1 MSVRVR
7 HLAPFFALA
16 LLAGCGGDKAASGA
30 GQASRPSLASQ
41 VIHAG
46 EASREQTW
54 DGVVEAVNQV
64 TLTAQTNARVLALPH
79 DVNDVVPAG
88 AVLVRFTDVE
98 QRSSRDAALAQLA
111 SARASYA
118 DAQASYE
125 RFAALLPKG
134 YVSKSDMDSVRARRD
149 AARAALDAAQAQL
162 AQAKQSVD
170 YTEVRA
176 PYAGVI
182 TRRLVHV
189 GEAVQSGPPSP
200 QPLIEMASLDALRVA
215 VQVPQGAVDAIRAA
229 RSATILADDRR
240 VPAGAITVFPSAD
253 PATHTFTVRVDVPG
267 QDSGLRPGTSV
278 KVAFPTGDTRQL
290 LVPASALVR
299 RGELVGVYVI
309 GAHGV
314 TLRQLRV
321 GDTLGDR
328 VQVLAGLDDGETI
341 ATDPVAALNYLAQ
354 QRAKD
359 ATGHE

>member
-1 MSVRVR
+1 MIVRVR

-16 LLAGCGGDKAASGA
+16 LLAGCGDKSAPSA
-30 GQASRPSLASQ
+30 GQAPRPSLASQ

-46 EASREQTW
+46 DASREQTW

-111 SARASYA
+111 SARASYG
-118 DAQASYE
+118 DAQASFE
-125 RFAALLPKG
+125 RFSALLPKG

-149 AARAALDAAQAQL
+149 AAKAALDAAQAQL

-182 TRRLVHV
+182 TRRFVHV

-200 QPLIEMASLDALRVA
+200 QPLIAMESLDALRVS
-215 VQVPQGAVDAIRAA
+215 VQVPQNSVDAIRAA
-229 RSATILADDRR
+229 KSATIIADGHR
-240 VPAGAITVFPSAD
+240 VPARDITVFPYAD
-253 PATHTFTVRVDVPG
+253 PATHTFTVRVEVPG

-278 KVAFPTGDTRQL
+278 KVAFPVGDTKQL

-299 RGELVGVYVI
+299 RGELIGVYVI
-309 GAHGV
+309 GDHGV
-314 TLRQLRV
+314 SLRQLRV
-321 GDTLGDR
+321 GDQVGDH

-341 ATDPVAALNYLAQ
+341 ATDPVAALNFLAQ

-359 ATGHE
+359 ASGHE